1 MRRALMLAVPFLMT
15 AGEAAHAADQK
26 ATVVSAGSEQAI
38 RVGKTVISRPFGA
51 ELVDRLAVVG
61 SYPVKGGQLH
71 LIRGTS
77 AGDCPARYAVIVAR
91 PGQAP
96 QIGQSFG
103 TCSAAAQPRLRR
115 GEFTVAMPA
124 SPVGGPLVQYYYVN
138 GRMHPRQAT
147 LTQGAGTVGQS
158 AAPAYAQASPCRP
171 AHSIDASA
179 QAAAIDSFERDWPKA
194 YRRAGSLK
202 KITFSQNAM
211 RRLTTDLACMASWP
225 AGDRRIAELA
235 TPLFRSKQHRAAAFA
250 ALDAVQRDPD
260 ADANLKA
267 VTRSF
272 SAEMRYR
279 AALDPVI

>member
-1 MRRALMLAVPFLMT
+1 M
-15 AGEAAHAADQK
+15 AADQK

-38 RVGKTVISRPFGA
+38 RVGKTVISRPFGV

-61 SYPVKGGQLH
+61 SYPVKGAQLH

-96 QIGQSFG
+96 QVGQSFG
-103 TCSAAAQPRLRR
+103 TCSTAAQPRLRR

-124 SPVGGPLVQYYYVN
+124 SPAGGPLVQFHYAN

-147 LTQGAGTVGQS
+147 LTQGAGITGT
-158 AAPAYAQASPCRP
+158 ATTPTPAVCRP
-171 AHSIDASA
+171 AHSIDAAA
-179 QAAAIDSFERDWPKA
+179 QAAAIDGFERDWPKA
-194 YRRAGSLK
+194 YRRTGSLK
-202 KITFSQNAM
+202 KITFSQGQM

-225 AGDRRIAELA
+225 AGDRRVAELA

-250 ALDAVQRDPD
+250 ALESVQRDPD

-279 AALDPVI
+279 VALDPVI

>member
-1 MRRALMLAVPFLMT
+1 MRRSLMLAVPLLLT
-15 AGEAAHAADQK
+15 AGGALAAGQK

-38 RVGKTVISRPFGA
+38 RVGKTIVSRPFGV

-61 SYPVKGGQLH
+61 SYPVKGAQLH

-96 QIGQSFG
+96 QVGQSFG
-103 TCSAAAQPRLRR
+103 TCSTAAQPRLRR

-124 SPVGGPLVQYYYVN
+124 SPAGGPLVQYLYAN
-138 GRMHPRQAT
+138 GRMHPRQAAI
-147 LTQGAGTVGQS
+147 TQGVGIVG
-158 AAPAYAQASPCRP
+158 AATAPAPASVCRP

-179 QAAAIDSFERDWPKA
+179 QAAAIDSFEHDWPKA
-194 YRRAGSLK
+194 YRRTGSLK
-202 KITFSQNAM
+202 KIAFSPSAM

-225 AGDRRIAELA
+225 AGDRRIGALA
-235 TPLFRSKQHRAAAFA
+235 TPLFRSKHREAAFA
-250 ALDAVQRDPD
+250 ALDSVQRDPD